1 MKKIYF
7 LLLLSFFS
15 PFFTY
20 SQNNQ
25 KIWSV
30 NSEVYKYITYLYVS
44 EGHALPNSTGPW
56 STQELKNML
65 NVFCGIDEYNGDRPL
80 LQNENNILL
89 YNKIH
94 EILYAPS
101 RFSTNDNFNFSLQ
114 GSLNPEFFFHTN
126 SENFSKESDWYYDFE
141 KRKKLLLLEAEV
153 FAGNCI
159 YAYSNLSLGYTSITI
174 DSDLETLFYGS
185 IFMSNI
191 PFLPLKNLSL
201 MDLNFPFRSFMS
213 AGGDHWSISAG
224 RDVIRWGHGESG
236 NLFLGGNAIYDNNL
250 KMSIFYNSF
259 KWSFV
264 SIFYPHSQDLTDSTQ
279 NDSIDGIK
287 IFMAHRFDF
296 RFFKD
301 KINMSIA
308 ESILYQNSYGIIDL
322 RVYNPVALWHNYYI
336 RGNSNSTLDLTFDYT
351 IIKGLNLYGEW
362 IIDEMVGPGEPKGK
376 NGEGWRP
383 GKNGYLIG
391 VKFINPFS
399 NGILKISLEGIYTDP
414 CLYLR
419 EEYDSSTRTQGLS
432 FYGHVRE
439 FDNNKGIN
447 YIKNCIGYVYGG
459 DCIVGNLKATYKSWK
474 KWTSTVELFYMAH
487 GIMINELNSDWSIE
501 EPILAPSTHDPTYE
515 PSNQDGEI
523 ESILRLSIYG
533 DYQILTH
540 LNVYLGLDNYFN
552 WNKDNVE
559 NSMLYDLQVYS
570 GLLFTF

>member
-1 MKKIYF
+1 
-7 LLLLSFFS
+7 
-15 PFFTY
+15 
-20 SQNNQ
+20 
-25 KIWSV
+25 
-30 NSEVYKYITYLYVS
+30 
-44 EGHALPNSTGPW
+44 
-56 STQELKNML
+56 
-65 NVFCGIDEYNGDRPL
+65 
-80 LQNENNILL
+80 
-89 YNKIH
+89 
-94 EILYAPS
+94 
-101 RFSTNDNFNFSLQ
+101 
-114 GSLNPEFFFHTN
+114 
-126 SENFSKESDWYYDFE
+126 
-141 KRKKLLLLEAEV
+141 
-153 FAGNCI
+153 
-159 YAYSNLSLGYTSITI
+159 
-174 DSDLETLFYGS
+174 
-185 IFMSNI
+185 
-191 PFLPLKNLSL
+191 
-201 MDLNFPFRSFMS
+201 
-213 AGGDHWSISAG
+213 
-224 RDVIRWGHGESG
+224 
-236 NLFLGGNAIYDNNL
+236 
-250 KMSIFYNSF
+250 
-259 KWSFV
+259 
-264 SIFYPHSQDLTDSTQ
+264 
-279 NDSIDGIK
+279 
-287 IFMAHRFDF
+287 
-296 RFFKD
+296 
-301 KINMSIA
+301 MSIA

-533 DYQILTH
+533 D
-540 LNVYLGLDNYFN
+540 
-552 WNKDNVE
+552 
-559 NSMLYDLQVYS
+559 
-570 GLLFTF
+570 